1 MSEPL
6 WPFFF
11 ELNLI
16 QRKARRERTVFV
28 TLDGD
33 GVSHW
38 VDHSGRMTRIGGFGG
53 ESSGPD
59 GEVLHHRGG
68 KQISPEAEAA
78 EKAEFTVKVDISAGD
93 FQPIRTLIERVGQ
106 PWLYGGWEDR
116 DSQTLHGLIELL
128 YWKHVNRYVHEPFDP
143 ADA

>member
-33 GVSHW
+33 GASHW

-53 ESSGPD
+53 ISFGPD
-59 GEVLHHRGG
+59 GEIRHERGG
-68 KQISPEAEAA
+68 KPISPEAEAA
-78 EKAEFTVKVDISAGD
+78 EKAEFTVKVDIAASD
-93 FQPIRTLIERVGQ
+93 FRPIRTLIERVGK
-106 PWLYGGWEDR
+106 PWMQGWSQH
-116 DSQTLHGLIELL
+116 DSEVLHGLLSGL